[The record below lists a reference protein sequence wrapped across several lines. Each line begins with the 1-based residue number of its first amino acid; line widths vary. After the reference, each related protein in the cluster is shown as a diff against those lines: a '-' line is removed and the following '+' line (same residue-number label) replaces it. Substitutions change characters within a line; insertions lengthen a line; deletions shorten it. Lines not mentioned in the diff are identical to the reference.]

1 LNKIW
6 RLKNGQNGCNTL
18 RIQFFATTTYKYQV
32 FGAGLSKS
40 NSGLAKV
47 GSMSQ
52 VTAGL
57 SESSR
62 SDGMSQVTTG
72 AELIVMVQYY
82 YSIVPEINKEQKK
95 KIQR

>member
-1 LNKIW
+1 
-6 RLKNGQNGCNTL
+6 
-18 RIQFFATTTYKYQV
+18 
-32 FGAGLSKS
+32 
-40 NSGLAKV
+40 
-47 GSMSQ
+47 MSQ